1 MKKWLK
7 VEEKDIVTA
16 LFFTFIILFQTIPP
30 IFSSH
35 LHLHNNIIMDMERG
49 PRYNAYAKLR
59 ETKLQNNYLRL
70 QQYQQQ
76 QQQENEIQVETKI
89 PTPPTKQVKF
99 HASVVSSGRK
109 GSSLIAQ
116 SVPDFSSML
125 RKENRK
131 PTNIPQP
138 STTTLTPPLKNKN
151 KGCVGG
157 GGVLSSSRGN
167 SRSANAAA
175 EKRKGGGILMARKS
189 YANFD
194 ELRSFSS
201 ATANAINGEG
211 RNSRV
216 VGKNSKTVLRCREL

>member
-1 MKKWLK
+1 
-7 VEEKDIVTA
+7 
-16 LFFTFIILFQTIPP
+16 
-30 IFSSH
+30 
-35 LHLHNNIIMDMERG
+35 MERG

-76 QQQENEIQVETKI
+76 QQENEVQVETKI

-99 HASVVSSGRK
+99 HASVASGRK
-109 GSSLIAQ
+109 GCSLIAQ

-131 PTNIPQP
+131 PSNIPQP
-138 STTTLTPPLKNKN
+138 CTTTLTPPLKNKN
-151 KGCVGG
+151 KGCGVG

-175 EKRKGGGILMARKS
+175 EKRKGVGGGGILTARKS

-201 ATANAINGEG
+201 ATANAINGES
-211 RNSRV
+211 RNTRV
-216 VGKNSKTVLRCREL
+216 VGKNSKNVLRCREL

>member
-1 MKKWLK
+1 
-7 VEEKDIVTA
+7 
-16 LFFTFIILFQTIPP
+16 
-30 IFSSH
+30 
-35 LHLHNNIIMDMERG
+35 MDMERG

-76 QQQENEIQVETKI
+76 QQQQENEIQVETKI

-99 HASVVSSGRK
+99 HASVTSGRK

-151 KGCVGG
+151 KGCV
-157 GGVLSSSRGN
+157 LSSSRGS
-167 SRSANAAA
+167 SRSANAAV
-175 EKRKGGGILMARKS
+175 EKRKGVGGGGILMARKS

>member
-1 MKKWLK
+1 
-7 VEEKDIVTA
+7 
-16 LFFTFIILFQTIPP
+16 
-30 IFSSH
+30 
-35 LHLHNNIIMDMERG
+35 MDMQRG

-59 ETKLQNNYLRL
+59 ETKLQINYLRQ
-70 QQYQQQ
+70 QQYQQEQ
-76 QQQENEIQVETKI
+76 EQENIQVVLQPTKI

-99 HASVVSSGRK
+99 HAGVVSGRK

-131 PTNIPQP
+131 PTTNILPTIS
-138 STTTLTPPLKNKN
+138 STATLTPPLKNKN
-151 KGCVGG
+151 KGC
-157 GGVLSSSRGN
+157 GVLSSSRGS
-167 SRSANAAA
+167 SRSANSAA
-175 EKRKGGGILMARKS
+175 EKKKGVGGGGILMARKS

-201 ATANAINGEG
+201 ATANAINGEST

-216 VGKNSKTVLRCREL
+216 AGKKPVLRCREF

>member
-1 MKKWLK
+1 M
-7 VEEKDIVTA
+7 
-16 LFFTFIILFQTIPP
+16 
-30 IFSSH
+30 
-35 LHLHNNIIMDMERG
+35 IMDMERG

-76 QQQENEIQVETKI
+76 QEQEQENVLQPTKI
-89 PTPPTKQVKF
+89 PTPPTKQIKF
-99 HASVVSSGRK
+99 HAGVVSGRK

-131 PTNIPQP
+131 PPTNMLPTIS
-138 STTTLTPPLKNKN
+138 STATLTPPLKNKN
-151 KGCVGG
+151 KVCGVLSNSRGSSRSANSAAEKKKGVGG
-157 GGVLSSSRGN
+157 GG
-167 SRSANAAA
+167 
-175 EKRKGGGILMARKS
+175 GGEILMARKS

-201 ATANAINGEG
+201 ATANAINGEST

-216 VGKNSKTVLRCREL
+216 VGKKTVLRCREF